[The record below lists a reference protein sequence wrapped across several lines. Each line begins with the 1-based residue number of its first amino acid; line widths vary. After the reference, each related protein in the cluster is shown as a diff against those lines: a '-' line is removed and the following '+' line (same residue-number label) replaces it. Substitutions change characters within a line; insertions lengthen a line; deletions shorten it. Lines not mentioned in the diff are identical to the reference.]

1 MTQENG
7 TVGDWTSEASSL
19 LTKDLRIGPLHDH
32 GILERSIIA
41 LLADSMPGQQHL
53 ESLEEILKC
62 IDFYCETN
70 VTG

>member
-7 TVGDWTSEASSL
+7 AVGDWTPEAFSL
-19 LTKDLRIGPLHDH
+19 LTKDLRTGPLHD

-62 IDFYCETN
+62 IDFYCEMN
-70 VTG
+70 VPG